1 MYSKLA
7 HKQYNSVHVSTVD
20 RGRLLLMLYDGCIKF
35 LKHAKDGLEKQ
46 DIPKFARFLSKAQA
60 IISELM
66 LTLDFEKGGD
76 VAKDLDRL
84 YDFMLFYLTEANL
97 EKSPAK
103 VERTIELVEIIANAY
118 REVVEGES
126 KRAGQGESTGQPA
139 AALPPTPLNRPTTAP
154 PESTKADSGEGDGD
168 ARPTGKNLSVAF

>member
-1 MYSKLA
+1 MYGKLA
-7 HKQYNSVHVSTVD
+7 HKQYTNVHVSTVD
-20 RGRLLLMLYDGCIKF
+20 RGRLLLMLYDGCVKF
-35 LKHAKDGLEKQ
+35 LKHSKVGLESK

-97 EKSPAK
+97 EKNPQKIQK
-103 VERTIELVEIIANAY
+103 VIDLVEIIASAY
-118 REVVEGES
+118 RDVIEGES
-126 KRAGQGESTGQPA
+126 KKAKTEVPEGSEGSEAEEKKEEAPRTG
-139 AALPPTPLNRPTTAP
+139 
-154 PESTKADSGEGDGD
+154 GF
-168 ARPTGKNLSVAF
+168 SVAL